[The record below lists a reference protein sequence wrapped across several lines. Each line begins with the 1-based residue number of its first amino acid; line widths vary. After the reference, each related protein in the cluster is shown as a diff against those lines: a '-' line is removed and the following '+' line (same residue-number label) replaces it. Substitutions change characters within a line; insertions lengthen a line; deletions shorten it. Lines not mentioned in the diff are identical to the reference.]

1 MAIWD
6 KFKDAKK
13 RLFDGID
20 ALDDRARD
28 ADVSAEARRHTI
40 DAPGPREL
48 TGGLEELELLDAAA
62 TSEPS
67 KGDVSFSQEEVTEIT
82 ELPLDVFEEADDEVT
97 VGEFLVDDELMS
109 QAEAELDDPD
119 SEEQPMPTAPG
130 QRYPNSLNIA
140 DVLVEASLRMQ
151 HYPELSAPPE
161 HLHVLAHSEHE
172 LLLSSAFV
180 GYALK
185 QLVDEVIDHDGVWCS
200 AVLFSGMLVDG
211 EVREALNELR
221 RANHEAAARNLC
233 WAAEPF
239 LEEVVGAAEAGE
251 AHDGVGLGQAVRDLQ
266 HWLIRWRGTAVDMGL
281 DPDPPLLATG
291 LHRLPGFRWC

>member
-67 KGDVSFSQEEVTEIT
+67 KGDVSFTQEEVTEIT
-82 ELPLDVFEEADDEVT
+82 ELPLDLFEEADDEVT

-109 QAEAELDDPD
+109 QAEAELDAERRGRGADCRRGGRGRRRRVRDRCGMSFFFLSFFLRCVIDPTCIHLPRR
-119 SEEQPMPTAPG
+119 ERTRKE
-130 QRYPNSLNIA
+130 RKRKNVILLKEKRNR
-140 DVLVEASLRMQ
+140 ASFR
-151 HYPELSAPPE
+151 PPPE
-161 HLHVLAHSEHE
+161 KAKR
-172 LLLSSAFV
+172 LSFYKSSCP
-180 GYALK
+180 L
-185 QLVDEVIDHDGVWCS
+185 
-200 AVLFSGMLVDG
+200 
-211 EVREALNELR
+211 
-221 RANHEAAARNLC
+221 
-233 WAAEPF
+233 
-239 LEEVVGAAEAGE
+239 LEEVKTVPRS
-251 AHDGVGLGQAVRDLQ
+251 LFFSFFCQSPP
-266 HWLIRWRGTAVDMGL
+266 GTFSLASHRSKNG
-281 DPDPPLLATG
+281 PLFITKKKKKKKVSQTHFL
-291 LHRLPGFRWC
+291 F